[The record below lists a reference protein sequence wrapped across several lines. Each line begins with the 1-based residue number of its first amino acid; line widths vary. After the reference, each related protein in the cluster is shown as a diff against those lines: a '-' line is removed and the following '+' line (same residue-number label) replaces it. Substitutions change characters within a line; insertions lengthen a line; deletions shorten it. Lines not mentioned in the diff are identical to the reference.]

1 VVRRVDADV
10 QAKMTMSMAW
20 YDVLLELNAAPGKR
34 LRMQDLGE
42 VVVLSRTRVS
52 RIVDELVAEGL
63 VAREANDED
72 RRSFYAAITGDGRK
86 RLRRAAPVYLQAIRE
101 HFVAVLDPQD
111 LAVVGAAMSA
121 LIDPVT
127 PAPPATKGSA
137 RFKGEGR
144 RRPVAPTALELEEAR
159 DVGAGEHE
167 VRVPGLAD

>member
-10 QAKMTMSMAW
+10 QAKMSMSMAW

-111 LAVVGAAMSA
+111 VAVVGAAMSA

-127 PAPPATKGSA
+127 LAPPATKGSA
-137 RFKGEGR
+137 RVKGEGR
-144 RRPVAPTALELEEAR
+144 TPARRSDRA
-159 DVGAGEHE
+159 
-167 VRVPGLAD
+167 